1 MALCP
6 SWGAP
11 PTLRTSVLL
20 VSGHVPVFL
29 YILFGYSA
37 TQKLNKRTNY
47 QHSIRTNK
55 AFWVR
60 GQMYSTKRNPKTV
73 QLPISKML
81 QIKRPGGLRTT
92 QTCVFLLVFFSF
104 FLFFFFSKLTQWLII
119 QFKCVTANYTGSIHQ
134 KCPAREHN
142 VCKQPV
148 DKRDHGTE
156 NLRAWL

>member
-37 TQKLNKRTNY
+37 TQRLNKRKNY

-60 GQMYSTKRNPKTV
+60 GQMSSTKRNQNSPVAYFKNASDKTTR
-73 QLPISKML
+73 
-81 QIKRPGGLRTT
+81 RPENYTNMCFCWFSSL
-92 QTCVFLLVFFSF
+92 SF
-104 FLFFFFSKLTQWLII
+104 FLFFFPKLTQWLII

>member
-37 TQKLNKRTNY
+37 TQRLNKRTNY
-47 QHSIRTNK
+47 QLSIRTNK

-60 GQMYSTKRNPKTV
+60 GQIYSTKRNQNSPVAYFKNASDKTTR
-73 QLPISKML
+73 
-81 QIKRPGGLRTT
+81 RPENYTNVFFVG
-92 QTCVFLLVFFSF
+92 FLLFLSF
-104 FLFFFFSKLTQWLII
+104 FFFFSKLTQWLII
-119 QFKCVTANYTGSIHQ
+119 QFKCVTGNYTGSIHQ